1 MRRRWRGIWLCAIAL
16 ILATCRPGQGGYTVS
31 TVNLG
36 GGLFQYNLTVQNTD
50 LINLA
55 TGSPEP
61 LSGVNLLNG
70 NSVFGLDASSVINAP
85 AGWFYFAPDP
95 GPPLV
100 DELDFFS
107 LSPATDIP
115 IGGQLGGF
123 SFESMA
129 DPATLPSNA
138 FAQDYIGGITGEQ
151 IPGIPEP
158 ASWILAI
165 SGILVVLAAQ
175 RVKGRL
181 GGRKSLSGGK

>member
-1 MRRRWRGIWLCAIAL
+1 MQRRRRGVWLCAIAL
-16 ILATCRPGQGGYTVS
+16 ILATSRSGQGAFIVS

-36 GGLFQYNLTVQNTD
+36 GGLFQYNLTVQNID

-61 LSGVNLLNG
+61 LSGVNLFHG
-70 NSVFGLDASSVINAP
+70 NSVFGLDDSSVINAP
-85 AGWFYFAPDP
+85 AGWFFFAPDP

-100 DELDFFS
+100 DELNFFS

-123 SFESMA
+123 SFQSMTN
-129 DPATLPSNA
+129 PATLPSDA
-138 FAQDYIGGITGEQ
+138 FAQDYIGGITGQQ

-158 ASWILAI
+158 SSWILAI
-165 SGILVVLAAQ
+165 SGLLVVLAAR
-175 RVKGRL
+175 RVNGSP
-181 GGRKSLSGGK
+181 GGRNRCRGG